1 MGGGTYDRVRALTRA
16 RLLQVVMKC
25 EVPVVPPVLG
35 NQGEATIP
43 EVADTKVKARDAK
56 KAAF

>member
-1 MGGGTYDRVRALTRA
+1 
-16 RLLQVVMKC
+16 MKC

-56 KAAF
+56 QPAFWKILCGHITT